1 MSEKGNRG
9 KVNDPA
15 IVQRAVVLQILGEH
29 REERWSPAE
38 LERELSDLQ
47 PGALQEA
54 LLSLERAGVLERSG
68 ETVRASQAVRRLDE
82 LDLIAV

>member
-1 MSEKGNRG
+1 MSEKSNRRWID
-9 KVNDPA
+9 DPA
-15 IVQRAVVLQILGEH
+15 IVARAVVLQILGEH
-29 REERWSPAE
+29 REKRWSAAE

-47 PGALQEA
+47 PDALQEA